1 MAKSAA
7 KSKVINNVV
16 NAESSEPSG
25 ISWIPAG
32 PASTVTKKSN
42 DSISLVLDIKYISTK
57 VDKFGRCVKY
67 FACKNPDAL
76 GILKEHIDKQGLSMD
91 SLSLPFWQGDDTVMI
106 RVGLQNCALSDQQ
119 LEESSLTGLKVPVEF
134 KFYSSAKGRSGYPV
148 HL

>member
-7 KSKVINNVV
+7 KYKVINNVV
-16 NAESSEPSG
+16 NTESESSG
-25 ISWIPAG
+25 LSWIPAG
-32 PASTVTKKSN
+32 PVSTVAKKSN
-42 DSISLVLDIKYISTK
+42 DSISVNLDIKYISTK

-106 RVGLQNCALSDQQ
+106 RVGLQNCTLSDPQ

-134 KFYSSAKGRSGYPV
+134 KFYSSTKGKSGFSV

>member
-16 NAESSEPSG
+16 NTESESSG
-25 ISWIPAG
+25 LSWIPAG
-32 PASTVTKKSN
+32 PASTVAKKSN
-42 DSISLVLDIKYISTK
+42 DSISVNLDIKYISTK

-134 KFYSSAKGRSGYPV
+134 KFYSSTKGRSGYSV